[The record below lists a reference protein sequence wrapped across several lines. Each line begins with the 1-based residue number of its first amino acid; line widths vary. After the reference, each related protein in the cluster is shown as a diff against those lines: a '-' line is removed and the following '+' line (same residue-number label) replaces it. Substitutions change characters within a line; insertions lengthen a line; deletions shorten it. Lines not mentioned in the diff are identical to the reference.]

1 MPSRG
6 AYSQTCRPSGR
17 ATWVP
22 GMYVEPSPEKCA
34 GSQCSLRLNRVGG
47 MFA

>member
-1 MPSRG
+1 M
-6 AYSQTCRPSGR
+6 
-17 ATWVP
+17 P